1 MNVIVYDYKRNE
13 MKVGTRVIYGSSEN
27 IATVT
32 AISEPDVVCDED
44 EWGRE
49 YAHRI
54 EVDISIRFDDGRVSL
69 AWPGVTSVLPGF
81 LSSDRFLT
89 VHRGCQNMGWR
100 IPGAA
105 GRG

>member
-54 EVDISIRFDDGRVSL
+54 EVDIEIRFDDGSTDKLRARSITN
-69 AWPGVTSVLPGF
+69 AY
-81 LSSDRFLT
+81 
-89 VHRGCQNMGWR
+89 
-100 IPGAA
+100 AA
-105 GRG
+105 VMAAEAGIEIDEEFEESGDLEVVIDS